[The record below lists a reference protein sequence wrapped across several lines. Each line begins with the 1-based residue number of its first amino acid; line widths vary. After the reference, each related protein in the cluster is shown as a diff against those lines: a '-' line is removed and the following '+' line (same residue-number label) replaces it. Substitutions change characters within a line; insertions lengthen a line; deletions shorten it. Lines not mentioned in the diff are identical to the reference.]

1 MANSHNYQ
9 RSEEAQAAP
18 GTIFPLPR
26 RRPGAHSRAWRAPHS
41 HQTLS
46 RVADA
51 LRRLPGT
58 VPGKE

>member
-1 MANSHNYQ
+1 MANSPSYQ
-9 RSEEAQAAP
+9 RGEEAQAAP
-18 GTIFPLPR
+18 EAAFPLPR
-26 RRPGAHSRAWRAPHS
+26 RRPGTHSRAWRAPHS
-41 HQTLS
+41 RQTLS